1 MNSEREGLNPLSKK
15 LHVDMII
22 NKSLL
27 PVFYLVKFVI
37 EKFEHA
43 LYLVFLHSYPIEAS
57 ISAWQCLP
65 AYKVIYIYYEDN
77 NSFYRFISQLKI
89 KKTIETVV
97 RATSTQQTT
106 SWSSSCEL
114 WWTSLQF
121 ALVVSYGLGTIER

>member
-57 ISAWQCLP
+57 ISA
-65 AYKVIYIYYEDN
+65 
-77 NSFYRFISQLKI
+77 
-89 KKTIETVV
+89 
-97 RATSTQQTT
+97 
-106 SWSSSCEL
+106 
-114 WWTSLQF
+114 
-121 ALVVSYGLGTIER
+121 